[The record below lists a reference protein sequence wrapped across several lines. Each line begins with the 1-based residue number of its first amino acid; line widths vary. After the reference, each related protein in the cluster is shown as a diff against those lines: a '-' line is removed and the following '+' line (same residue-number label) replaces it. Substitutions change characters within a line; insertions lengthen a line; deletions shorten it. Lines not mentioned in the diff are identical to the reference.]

1 VSDIFR
7 EVDEEV
13 RKDKFQALWK
23 QYGVYVYIVV
33 GALVLG
39 TAFNVWW
46 GDYQESRRLDDS
58 ARYQAAVALLDKQQS
73 TEAINGLA
81 ALAEDAGTGYAVI
94 ARLREAAAR
103 VREGDLGGAVRAYDT
118 LIQDNGVAQIY
129 RDLARLLSA
138 MHLADGAAAEAVRE
152 RLAPLLQ
159 DASPW
164 RFSAREI
171 DAMLA
176 LRDGQRGR
184 AREILQALVDDAE
197 TPAGVRQRAA
207 ELLAALASEG

>member
-23 QYGVYVYIVV
+23 QYGVYVYIVI

-46 GDYQESRRLDDS
+46 RDYQQNRRLEDS
-58 ARYQAAVALLDKQQS
+58 ARYQAAVALLDKQQT

-94 ARLREAAAR
+94 ARLREAAVKAG
-103 VREGDLGGAVRAYDT
+103 EGDIDGAVRAYDL
-118 LIQDNGVAQIY
+118 LIQDDGVAQIY
-129 RDLARLLSA
+129 RDLARLLST
-138 MHLADGAAAEAVRE
+138 MHLVDTAAAEAVRE
-152 RLAPLLQ
+152 RLGPLLQ

-184 AREILQALVDDAE
+184 AREVLQALVDDAE
-197 TPAGVRQRAA
+197 TPTGVRQRAS

>member
-23 QYGVYVYIVV
+23 QYGVYVYIVI

-46 GDYQESRRLDDS
+46 RDYQQNRRLEDS
-58 ARYQAAVALLDKQQS
+58 ARYQAAVALLDEQQT
-73 TEAINGLA
+73 TEAINALA

-94 ARLREAAAR
+94 ARLREAAVKAG
-103 VREGDLGGAVRAYDT
+103 EGDLDGAVRAYDM
-118 LIQDNGVAQIY
+118 LIQDDGVAQIY

-138 MHLADGAAAEAVRE
+138 MHLVDSAAAEAVRE
-152 RLAPLLQ
+152 RLGPLLQ
-159 DASPW
+159 DVSPW

-184 AREILQALVDDAE
+184 AREVLQALVDDAE
-197 TPAGVRQRAA
+197 TPAGVRQRAS

>member
-1 VSDIFR
+1 MSDIFR

-23 QYGVYVYIVV
+23 QYGVYVYIVI

-46 GDYQESRRLDDS
+46 RDYQQNRRLEDS
-58 ARYQAAVALLDKQQS
+58 ARYQAAVALLDKQQT

-94 ARLREAAAR
+94 ARLREAAVKAG
-103 VREGDLGGAVRAYDT
+103 EGDIDGAVRAYDL
-118 LIQDNGVAQIY
+118 LIQDDGVAQIY
-129 RDLARLLSA
+129 RDLARLLST
-138 MHLADGAAAEAVRE
+138 MHLVDTAAAEAVRE
-152 RLAPLLQ
+152 RLGPLLQ

-184 AREILQALVDDAE
+184 AREVLQALVDDAE
-197 TPAGVRQRAA
+197 TPTGVRQRAS